1 MTKKSDEVEIKIE
14 TGSTTGTKVDR
25 VNGEMG
31 EEGRC
36 GGG

>member
-1 MTKKSDEVEIKIE
+1 MTERGKGGNIE
-14 TGSTTGTKVDR
+14 SRTGTEVDR